1 MRILI
6 DLQACQ
12 STSRLGGI
20 GRYSMNLVEALCRHC
35 GSHELRILLNDRL
48 PEAIGDIYRIVTDRL
63 PRQQVQVF
71 QVPGPLAA
79 INPYNVSSAAEL
91 VYEYLL
97 HRLAPDIIH
106 ISSLIEGLGD
116 EVVSSVG
123 RLVPAR
129 RISVT
134 LYDLIPLMDPGR
146 YLTDPV
152 ARNHYFRKI
161 DDLKRAGML
170 LAISEYSRREA
181 IEALGVDPGRIFDI
195 GAGVDARFYPRSPDP
210 GQAEKLRR
218 AHGIDS
224 NFLLFAGSFDIRK
237 NHEGLIRAYA
247 RVPASVRQGHQLV
260 VIGNG
265 WPGKYAELRQIA
277 RRAGLGQRELVF
289 TGRVSD
295 SDLLTLYAMAELFVF
310 PSLRE
315 GYGLPVLEAMACGL
329 PTIASNATS
338 LPEVVGWSEALF
350 DPTDLDA
357 MAAKIYQALTDEGFR
372 GQLRTRGLAQSRRFT
387 WDNVAKA
394 AMKAF
399 ENQYERT
406 RHLARQTPETLES
419 KTLAALRRCLAADE
433 SCLAARAQVAA
444 ALSAN
449 ARCLVEVNRTEP
461 RIGWITT
468 WNTRCG
474 IACYARH
481 LAGAAL
487 PTYTILAP
495 MRDEAET
502 PDEPNV
508 IRCWRIGED
517 DLHDLAT
524 QVHLSDL
531 DTLLIQFQYG
541 FFDLVALR
549 VFLQEMIGT
558 GRRLFVIFHATTDTP
573 NKSLAE
579 LRVPLRL
586 CQRLWVHSANDE
598 AALARIGLGENVARL
613 PHGVIV
619 AAPADVRID
628 IPPDRFVLA
637 TYGFFLPHKGLL
649 EILTAVSDLCRL
661 GWNLHLLMVNA
672 EYPVSVSA
680 DLIRQARRRIADLGL
695 ADRVTLI
702 TDYLPDAESLGY
714 LRRADLIVYP
724 YQQTGESSSAAVRMG
739 LAARRPVAVTPLPI
753 FDDVRDIVLTL
764 PGIRVQ
770 EMGDGLQALMA
781 DLQSDVSSESVRQTR
796 ARARR
801 WCDDHGYPRLSA
813 YLHQCL
819 METDR

>member
-1 MRILI
+1 
-6 DLQACQ
+6 
-12 STSRLGGI
+12 
-20 GRYSMNLVEALCRHC
+20 
-35 GSHELRILLNDRL
+35 
-48 PEAIGDIYRIVTDRL
+48 
-63 PRQQVQVF
+63 
-71 QVPGPLAA
+71 
-79 INPYNVSSAAEL
+79 
-91 VYEYLL
+91 
-97 HRLAPDIIH
+97 
-106 ISSLIEGLGD
+106 
-116 EVVSSVG
+116 
-123 RLVPAR
+123 
-129 RISVT
+129 
-134 LYDLIPLMDPGR
+134 
-146 YLTDPV
+146 
-152 ARNHYFRKI
+152 
-161 DDLKRAGML
+161 
-170 LAISEYSRREA
+170 
-181 IEALGVDPGRIFDI
+181 
-195 GAGVDARFYPRSPDP
+195 
-210 GQAEKLRR
+210 
-218 AHGIDS
+218 
-224 NFLLFAGSFDIRK
+224 
-237 NHEGLIRAYA
+237 
-247 RVPASVRQGHQLV
+247 
-260 VIGNG
+260 
-265 WPGKYAELRQIA
+265 
-277 RRAGLGQRELVF
+277 
-289 TGRVSD
+289 
-295 SDLLTLYAMAELFVF
+295 
-310 PSLRE
+310 
-315 GYGLPVLEAMACGL
+315 
-329 PTIASNATS
+329 
-338 LPEVVGWSEALF
+338 
-350 DPTDLDA
+350 
-357 MAAKIYQALTDEGFR
+357 
-372 GQLRTRGLAQSRRFT
+372 
-387 WDNVAKA
+387 
-394 AMKAF
+394 
-399 ENQYERT
+399 
-406 RHLARQTPETLES
+406 
-419 KTLAALRRCLAADE
+419 
-433 SCLAARAQVAA
+433 
-444 ALSAN
+444 
-449 ARCLVEVNRTEP
+449 
-461 RIGWITT
+461 
-468 WNTRCG
+468 
-474 IACYARH
+474 
-481 LAGAAL
+481 
-487 PTYTILAP
+487 

-628 IPPDRFVLA
+628 ISPDRFVLA

-764 PGIRVQ
+764 PGIRVR

-781 DLQSDVSSESVRQTR
+781 DLQSDVPSESVRQTR